1 MACLTACSAAAAC
14 GHPVEHAQRS
24 ATIGRDFPYSCFW
37 GVTWLTLS
45 QPSACNDRGPQ
56 CALDR
61 GGCNARHY
69 RQHHHVR
76 ICHDIRGIW
85 SGAHLGIRLGHVADR
100 RRALNLDGN
109 CGPSTP
115 ARASTQRQHGACS
128 GSAVIGLAGER
139 CRSHFGSTGAPLF
152 LRRGESFCAGRAAPA
167 INSPNLFWDCGV
179 SKGAILSRSSV
190 VANPLMLVVRFRPLR
205 LLGMASPLHSAC
217 RE

>member
-24 ATIGRDFPYSCFW
+24 AKIGRDFPYSCFW

-100 RRALNLDGN
+100 RRALNLDGWELW
-109 CGPSTP
+109 PID
-115 ARASTQRQHGACS
+115 ASTRFDPPAT
-128 GSAVIGLAGER
+128 R
-139 CRSHFGSTGAPLF
+139 CVFW
-152 LRRGESFCAGRAAPA
+152 LRGDWPRGRALP
-167 INSPNLFWDCGV
+167 
-179 SKGAILSRSSV
+179 LSLWV
-190 VANPLMLVVRFRPLR
+190 DWRP
-205 LLGMASPLHSAC
+205 PFPSA
-217 RE
+217 R